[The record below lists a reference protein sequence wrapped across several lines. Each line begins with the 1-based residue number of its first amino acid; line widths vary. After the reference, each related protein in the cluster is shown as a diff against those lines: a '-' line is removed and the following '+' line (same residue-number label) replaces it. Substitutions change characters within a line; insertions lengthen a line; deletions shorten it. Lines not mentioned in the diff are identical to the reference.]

1 MTTQNKSN
9 LYPSLEELMIDTSL
23 SNNIELTLTKYPQL
37 MSNIDNNNNNNENY
51 ELTPVD
57 PVLKYIS
64 IFKEKTQENY
74 KKALVKEGVREIILY
89 KNQQGKVGLSF
100 QLIDMGLF
108 ISLVEKESSASLAGI
123 RFGEQ
128 LLAINNE
135 PVAGLQLSQIY
146 KIFSDI
152 PIGNQIKLIFRDRPY
167 AKIYNLTKDNTGY
180 FGFTFT
186 RGNINNI
193 IKDSSSAKNG
203 LQIDH
208 QIIEINGQ
216 NVIGFSDDE
225 LTKIFKNQP
234 AVITITVMEK
244 SFYKKM
250 IVGINLKDMS
260 HIFPQI

>member
-9 LYPSLEELMIDTSL
+9 LYPSLEELMIDNSIT
-23 SNNIELTLTKYPQL
+23 NNIELTLSKYPQL
-37 MSNIDNNNNNNENY
+37 MSIESGNTENNNNENY
-51 ELTPVD
+51 ELMSVD

-74 KKALVKEGVREIILY
+74 QKALVKEGVREITLY
-89 KNQQGKVGLSF
+89 KNQQSKVGLSF

-108 ISLVEKESSASLAGI
+108 ISLVEKESPATLSGI

-128 LLAINNE
+128 LLAINSE
-135 PVAGLQLSQIY
+135 PVAGLKLPQIY
-146 KIFSDI
+146 KLFANI
-152 PIGNQIKLIFRDRPY
+152 PIGKEIKLILRDRPY

-193 IKDSSSAKNG
+193 VKDSSSAKNG

-216 NVIGFSDDE
+216 NVVGFTDEE
-225 LTKIFKNQP
+225 LTIIFKNQP

-250 IVGINLKDMS
+250 IVGINLKEMS
-260 HIFPQI
+260 HIF